1 LLSQEVQKNTKEKLP
16 KIIKV
21 KNENEA
27 KQLVRNL
34 KRDGYNG
41 KAILK
46 TKIMIDGEKFPLN
59 VSKIEE
65 ICKLKQ
71 NSKGKTEFTDADFFK
86 LFQQGFTP
94 IDVVPRLKCTFDEA
108 DKAFEKFQKY
118 SGMTLVSSQDYRTLF
133 SNLAKIDPFI
143 QTFWQANG
151 LVKIAVES
159 HIMLQQYWYYC
170 PWCRKKRVF
179 GEEELHMVLKHVKD
193 TGYCCDEC
201 VEPLYG

>member
-1 LLSQEVQKNTKEKLP
+1 MLSQEVQKNTKEKLP

-86 LFQQGFTP
+86 LFQQGLTP
-94 IDVVPRLKCTFDEA
+94 NDVVPRLKCTFDEA

-118 SGMTLVSSQDYRTLF
+118 SGMTLTSLEELDTLY
-133 SNLAKIDPFI
+133 SHLYTIDPFVDSLDHA
-143 QTFWQANG
+143 TKV
-151 LVKIAVES
+151 VKTAVES

-179 GEEELHMVLKHVKD
+179 GVEELHMVLKHVKD